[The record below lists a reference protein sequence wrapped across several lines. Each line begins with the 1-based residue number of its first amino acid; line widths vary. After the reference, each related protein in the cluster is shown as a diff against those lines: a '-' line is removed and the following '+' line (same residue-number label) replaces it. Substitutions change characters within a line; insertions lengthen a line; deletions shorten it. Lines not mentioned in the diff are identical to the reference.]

1 MLDINLI
8 NQKLKEGKSVKQIAI
23 DLEMGYS
30 TLKKHLQNDGYKQV
44 DRQYIIPDNNVAV
57 RYADIVKDSPNLSG
71 NADDPEPDT
80 IADILLRLEKLENII
95 QNNTNATKQIIII
108 NLPEADEHVT
118 SFRLNDKVME
128 MWKEFLN
135 KNQGYKSKD
144 LVAQAL
150 LDFMEQHQ

>member
-1 MLDINLI
+1 MFDINLI
-8 NQKLKEGKSVKQIAI
+8 NQKLKEGKSVKQIAK

-30 TLKKHLQNDGYKQV
+30 TLKKQLQNEGYKQV
-44 DRQYIIPDNNVAV
+44 DGQYIIPDNNVAV
-57 RYADIVKDSPNLSG
+57 RYADIVKDTPNLSG
-71 NADDPEPDT
+71 KMDKQELDA
-80 IADILLRLEKLENII
+80 IADILLRLEKLENIM
-95 QNNTNATKQIIII
+95 QNTTSVNKQIII

-128 MWKEFLN
+128 LWKEFLN

-150 LDFMEQHQ
+150 LNFMEQYQ

>member
-1 MLDINLI
+1 MADINLI
-8 NQKLKEGKSVKQIAI
+8 NQKLREGKSVKQIAI

-30 TLKKHLQNDGYKQV
+30 TLKKQLQNDGYKQV
-44 DRQYIIPDNNVAV
+44 DGQYIIPDNNFAV
-57 RYADIVKDSPNLSG
+57 RYADIVKDSPNLSSK
-71 NADDPEPDT
+71 ADNPEPDT
-80 IADILLRLEKLENII
+80 IADILLRLEKLEHII
-95 QNNTNATKQIIII
+95 QNNTDVTKQIII

-150 LDFMEQHQ
+150 LDFMEQH

>member
-1 MLDINLI
+1 MLDIDLI
-8 NQKLKEGKSVKQIAI
+8 NQKLKEGKSVKQIAKG
-23 DLEMGYS
+23 LEMGYS

-44 DRQYIIPDNNVAV
+44 DGQYIIPDNVAV
-57 RYADIVKDSPNLSG
+57 RYADIVKDTPNFSSK
-71 NADDPEPDT
+71 ADKQESDT
-80 IADILLRLEKLENII
+80 ITDILLRLEKLENIV
-95 QNNTNATKQIIII
+95 QNNTSVNKQIII

-118 SFRLNDKVME
+118 SFRLNDKVMG

-150 LDFMEQHQ
+150 LNFMEQHG